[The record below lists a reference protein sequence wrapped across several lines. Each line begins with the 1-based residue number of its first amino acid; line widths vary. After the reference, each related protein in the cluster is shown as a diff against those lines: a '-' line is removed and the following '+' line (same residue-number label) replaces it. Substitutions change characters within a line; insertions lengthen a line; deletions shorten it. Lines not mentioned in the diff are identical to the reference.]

1 MLEKVNHLEKL
12 KLIGDERLDYLL
24 AENLR
29 IIQSPSVFSFSLDA
43 VLLAKFSYLPIRK
56 GKIIDLCS
64 GNGIIP
70 LLLSTRTKAQI
81 VGVEIQE
88 RLADMAKR
96 SVAYNQLEDQIE
108 IIEYDLNHITDL
120 IPKERADI
128 VTCNPPYFATPSTS
142 LKNENEHYRIARHE
156 IMCTLEDT
164 IRVAA
169 SLLKQG
175 GKANFVHRPE
185 RLLDI
190 IDLMRKYRLEPKRIQ
205 FVHPRIDREANTVLV
220 EGIKDGKPGVKY
232 VPPVIVY
239 DELGEYTPV
248 IKEIL
253 YGESE

>member
-1 MLEKVNHLEKL
+1 MEKL

-29 IIQSPSVFSFSLDA
+29 IIQSPSVFSFSIDA

-70 LLLSTRTKAQI
+70 LLLSTRTEAQI

-108 IIEYDLNHITDL
+108 IMEYDLNKITDL

-128 VTCNPPYFATPSTS
+128 VTCNPP
-142 LKNENEHYRIARHE
+142 
-156 IMCTLEDT
+156 
-164 IRVAA
+164 
-169 SLLKQG
+169 
-175 GKANFVHRPE
+175 
-185 RLLDI
+185 
-190 IDLMRKYRLEPKRIQ
+190 
-205 FVHPRIDREANTVLV
+205 
-220 EGIKDGKPGVKY
+220 
-232 VPPVIVY
+232 
-239 DELGEYTPV
+239 
-248 IKEIL
+248 
-253 YGESE
+253 

>member
-1 MLEKVNHLEKL
+1 
-12 KLIGDERLDYLL
+12 
-24 AENLR
+24 
-29 IIQSPSVFSFSLDA
+29 
-43 VLLAKFSYLPIRK
+43 
-56 GKIIDLCS
+56 
-64 GNGIIP
+64 
-70 LLLSTRTKAQI
+70 
-81 VGVEIQE
+81 
-88 RLADMAKR
+88 
-96 SVAYNQLEDQIE
+96 
-108 IIEYDLNHITDL
+108 
-120 IPKERADI
+120 
-128 VTCNPPYFATPSTS
+128 
-142 LKNENEHYRIARHE
+142 
-156 IMCTLEDT
+156 MCTLEDT

-190 IDLMRKYRLEPKRIQ
+190 IDIMRKYRLEPKRIQ
-205 FVHPRIDREANTVLV
+205 FVHPRSDREANTVLV